1 MAPRYVIVGASL
13 AGATAAITLREE
25 GADGSVTLIGAEHE
39 PPYERPPLSKAYL
52 RGDVPFDKA
61 LVRPAA
67 FYAEHGIETIFGTRA
82 TRIDPSTRVV
92 ELEDH
97 RQVPFDALLIATG
110 GRNRRVSIPGA
121 ALEGIYGLRT
131 VQDAD
136 RIRKEMVAGRRAVVV
151 GMGFIGSEVTASL
164 RQKGLD
170 VVAVDPSKTPLFRVL
185 GEAIGRTIADLHRA
199 HGVRTIFEDTVAAF
213 EGTRRVTHV
222 VTKAGRRLECDFVVM
237 GIGIEPAVELL
248 EGSGIHVDNGV
259 VVDEYC
265 QTNVSDVYAAG
276 DVANHHHPIF
286 DRRIRVEH
294 WQNAIKQGAAAA
306 RNILGRRVPYDE
318 VHWFWSDQYDANL
331 QYAGFHTTWEQLI
344 VRGRL
349 DSDSYLAC
357 YVNGGRIDAAVGLNR
372 EGRAAC
378 HAAHQVPARGRS
390 RAAPGRRRRPAL
402 TTSTSI
408 AAHSVEEGPDDYPD
422 PWFRGNWLG
431 DRRVHSANCSSDKR
445 ALHCRHQHLGVLS
458 LVDGLVTVSDSCVD
472 DW

>member
-25 GADGSVTLIGAEHE
+25 GADGTVTLIGAENE
-39 PPYERPPLSKAYL
+39 LPYERPPLSKAYL

-67 FYAEHGIETIFGTRA
+67 FYAEHSIETIFGMRA
-82 TRIDPSTRVV
+82 TRIDPSTRIV

-136 RIRKEMVAGRRAVVV
+136 RIRKEMVAGRRVVVV

-170 VVAVDPSKTPLFRVL
+170 VVVIDPSKTPLFRVL
-185 GEAIGRTIADLHRA
+185 GEAVGQTIADLHRA

-222 VTKAGRRLECDFVVM
+222 ITRSGLRLECDFVIV

-248 EGSGIHVDNGV
+248 EGSGIHLDNGV

-265 QTNVSDVYAAG
+265 QTNVSGVYAAG
-276 DVANHHHPIF
+276 DIANHYHPIF
-286 DRRIRVEH
+286 NRRIRVEH

-318 VHWFWSDQYDANL
+318 IHWFWSDQYDANL

-357 YVNGGRIDAAVGLNR
+357 YVNDGRIDAVVGLNR
-372 EGRAAC
+372 AKD
-378 HAAHQVPARGRS
+378 V
-390 RAAPGRRRRPAL
+390 
-402 TTSTSI
+402 
-408 AAHSVEEGPDDYPD
+408 
-422 PWFRGNWLG
+422 
-431 DRRVHSANCSSDKR
+431 RRVMPLIKSRR
-445 ALHCRHQHLGVLS
+445 AVDLEQLRDEAVDLRS
-458 LVDGLVTVSDSCVD
+458 LKASP
-472 DW
+472 